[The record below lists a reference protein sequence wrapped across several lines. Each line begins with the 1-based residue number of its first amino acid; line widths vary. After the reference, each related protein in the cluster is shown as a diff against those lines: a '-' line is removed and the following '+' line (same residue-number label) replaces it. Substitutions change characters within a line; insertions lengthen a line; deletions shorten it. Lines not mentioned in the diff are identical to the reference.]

1 MLALFCFKDL
11 ITESHALSNIAFAN
25 EKLLQRITASP
36 ILTAD
41 DRIKVYMRHKVTI
54 SDNKI
59 FSCPI
64 LVYRFLLVVSF

>member
-1 MLALFCFKDL
+1 MLVLFCFEDL
-11 ITESHALSNIAFAN
+11 ITESHALSSIAFAN

-41 DRIKVYMRHKVTI
+41 DRVKVYMRHKVTI

-59 FSCPI
+59 FS
-64 LVYRFLLVVSF
+64 

>member
-1 MLALFCFKDL
+1 MLALFCFEDL
-11 ITESHALSNIAFAN
+11 ITESYALSSIAFAN

-41 DRIKVYMRHKVTI
+41 DRVKVYMRHKVTI

-59 FSCPI
+59 FS
-64 LVYRFLLVVSF
+64 